1 MLLQASLEFF
11 VLVSL
16 LLVILIVV
24 MYFNSSYYYQF
35 NLQRIYSEANKISE
49 NIASEINLALK
60 AGDGYSRVFYIP
72 GKILDSIDFDIKVS
86 NFRVYVYWDNN
97 FSQSVIY
104 TKEVIG
110 TFKNGENWIRN
121 INGEIYVN

>member
-16 LLVILIVV
+16 LIVILTVA

-35 NLQRIYSEANKISE
+35 NLYQVHSEAKKISDA
-49 NIASEINLALK
+49 IAMEINLALK

-72 GKILDSIDFDIKVS
+72 GKILNAIDYEVNVS
-86 NFRVYVYWDNN
+86 NYRVYVRWN
-97 FSQSVIY
+97 FSSTQSVIH
-104 TKEVIG
+104 TSNVNGFLK
-110 TFKNGENWIRN
+110 KGENLIRN